1 MRNGAYAMNE
11 HQGHRQ
17 RMRRRFLKHGLEN
30 FDDHTAL
37 ELLLFYAL
45 PRMDTNALAHRLL
58 DSFGTLDG
66 VLDAAPEEL
75 MAVEGIGE
83 NAAALIR
90 LIPAMAARYMESKS
104 RIGSILATPEA
115 AGAFVMPYFMGSREE
130 RILMVCMDAK
140 LKALDCRV
148 LATGDVTTA
157 NVSVRK
163 IVEYAV
169 KRNAP
174 TVLMAHNHVGGFAL
188 PSQEDVES
196 TLRLRALLRSVGI
209 TLLDHIVVA
218 DDDFVS
224 MKDSGYLE
232 ENAENEK

>member
-1 MRNGAYAMNE
+1 MNE

-17 RMRRRFLKHGLEN
+17 RLRRRFLRHGLEN

-45 PRMDTNALAHRLL
+45 PRVDTNALAHKLL
-58 DSFGTLDG
+58 DSFGTLDNI
-66 VLDAAPEEL
+66 LDASPEEL

-90 LIPAMAARYMESKS
+90 LIPAMGARYLESKS
-104 RIGSILATPEA
+104 RVGSILATPEA
-115 AGAFVMPYFMGSREE
+115 AGAYVMPYFMGSREE

-140 LKALDCRV
+140 MKALDCRV
-148 LATGDVTTA
+148 LATGEVTTA

-163 IVEYAV
+163 IVEFAV

-174 TVLMAHNHVGGFAL
+174 TVLMAHNHVGGLAL
-188 PSQEDVES
+188 PSKEDVES
-196 TLRLRALLRSVGI
+196 TLRLRELLRGVGI
-209 TLLDHIVVA
+209 TLVDHLVVA

-224 MKDSGYLE
+224 MRDSGYLDEKPAE
-232 ENAENEK
+232 EK

>member
-1 MRNGAYAMNE
+1 MNE

-17 RMRRRFLKHGLEN
+17 RLRRRFLRHGLEN

-45 PRMDTNALAHRLL
+45 PRMDTNRLAHQLL
-58 DSFGTLDG
+58 EAFGTLDG

-75 MAVEGIGE
+75 MRVEGIGE

-104 RIGSILATPEA
+104 RVGSILATPEA
-115 AGAFVMPYFMGSREE
+115 AGAYVMPYFMGSREE

-140 LKALDCRV
+140 MKALDCRV

-163 IVEYAV
+163 VVEFAV

-174 TVLMAHNHVGGFAL
+174 TVLMAHNHVGGLAL
-188 PSQEDVES
+188 PSKEDVES
-196 TLRLRALLRSVGI
+196 TLRLRELLRGVGI
-209 TLLDHIVVA
+209 TLVDHIVVA
-218 DDDFVS
+218 DNDFVS
-224 MKDSGYLE
+224 MRDSGYLDEKPE
-232 ENAENEK
+232 EEK

>member
-1 MRNGAYAMNE
+1 MNE

-17 RMRRRFLKHGLEN
+17 RMRRRFLRHGLEN

-45 PRMDTNALAHRLL
+45 PRVDTNALAHKLL
-58 DSFGTLDG
+58 DSFGTLDNI
-66 VLDAAPEEL
+66 LDASPEEL

-90 LIPAMAARYMESKS
+90 LIPAMGARYMESKS
-104 RIGSILATPEA
+104 RVGSILATPEA
-115 AGAFVMPYFMGSREE
+115 AGAYVMPYFMGSREE

-140 LKALDCRV
+140 MKALDCRV

-163 IVEYAV
+163 VVEFAV

-174 TVLMAHNHVGGFAL
+174 TVLMAHNHVGGLAL
-188 PSQEDVES
+188 PSKEDVES
-196 TLRLRALLRSVGI
+196 TLRLRELLRGVGI
-209 TLLDHIVVA
+209 TLVDHLVVA

-224 MKDSGYLE
+224 MRDSGYLDEKPAE
-232 ENAENEK
+232 EK